1 MLGFIVPSF
10 YRSIVPLAVTGFF
23 VLNSRLLEAPPRVDA
38 ARPGV
43 HMSPRMAGAFRS
55 SWESFPERSRTPR
68 PCGLRLTDM
77 TDMTNMTAGQ
87 VVSGSPIGM
96 RNRAWH
102 KKFVRSFVQLR
113 PGF

>member
-10 YRSIVPLAVTGFF
+10 HRSVGRDGFF

-55 SWESFPERSRTPR
+55 SWESFPE
-68 PCGLRLTDM
+68 
-77 TDMTNMTAGQ
+77 
-87 VVSGSPIGM
+87 
-96 RNRAWH
+96 
-102 KKFVRSFVQLR
+102 
-113 PGF
+113 